1 LSTEW
6 LSIRQAAEILGVH
19 PSTVRLWA
27 DKGILPVH
35 RTEGGHRRFRQS
47 DLQIWLKSRTSGTE
61 DIPNALSGRI
71 LEAIRQKIM
80 AGDLQNEGWYQRL
93 SDEARGQYRASG
105 KHLLRGLQHFLSRTD
120 KTTAIGEAHA
130 LGYEYASRARRY
142 DLDLTEAVQ
151 AFLFFRKAMFA
162 GIYEMLEQLHTPLS
176 PSHRHLLD
184 DIVQFT
190 DLILLSLIQTYT
202 LLQGNGK

>member
-1 LSTEW
+1 MSTEW

-35 RTEGGHRRFRQS
+35 RTEGGHRRFRKS
-47 DLQIWLKSRTSGTE
+47 DLQIWQKSRTNSAETISSALTE
-61 DIPNALSGRI
+61 RI
-71 LEAIRQKIM
+71 LDAIRQKII
-80 AGDLQNEGWYQRL
+80 AGDLQKEDWYQQL
-93 SDEARGQYRASG
+93 NDEARGQYRASG
-105 KHLLRGLQHFLSRTD
+105 KHLLRGLQHFLSLND
-120 KTTAIGEAHA
+120 KNAAISEAHA

-142 DLDLTEAVQ
+142 DLHLTEAVQ
-151 AFLFFRKAMFA
+151 AFLFFRKAMFS
-162 GIYEMLEQLHTPLS
+162 GIYEMLAQLHTPLS
-176 PSHRHLLD
+176 PTHHQLLD